1 MGILYKKA
9 ENKSK
14 GILKKKTPEVGSA
27 VVRISHK
34 LTSRSSVGQVVKIGD
49 KYFRMKELG

>member
-1 MGILYKKA
+1 MGIFYNKA
-9 ENKSK
+9 GNKSK